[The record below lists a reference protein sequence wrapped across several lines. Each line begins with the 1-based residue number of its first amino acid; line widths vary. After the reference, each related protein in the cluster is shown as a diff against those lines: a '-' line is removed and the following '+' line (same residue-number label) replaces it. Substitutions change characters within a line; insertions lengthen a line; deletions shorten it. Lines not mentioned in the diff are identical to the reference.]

1 MRVRLTQAFVDKP
14 KKAAGGAERTLY
26 WDEAMSGFGLMVT
39 ASGSQSFVFQY
50 RATAPAAA

>member
-26 WDEAMSGFGLMVT
+26 WDEAMSDS
-39 ASGSQSFVFQY
+39 ASW
-50 RATAPAAA
+50 